1 MLGTSSKTNELRQLE
16 IELGIICRNKP
27 FMLEPYP
34 GGKRANCKRGLH
46 VWSEPFNVAGEQ
58 MVMCRHCGV
67 QIFKRILDKTLVKN
81 EHQKTFKERN
91 WLFNQRQL
99 LLRKRILDE
108 LQRR

>member
-1 MLGTSSKTNELRQLE
+1 MSSKLGELRKLE
-16 IELGIICRNKP
+16 IELGVISRNKP

-34 GGKRANCKRGLH
+34 GGKRADCKRGRH
-46 VWSEPFNVAGEQ
+46 VWGESFIVAGEQ

-67 QIFKRILDKTLVKN
+67 QIFKRVLDKTLAKN

-91 WLFNQRQL
+91 WLFQQRQL